1 MVLASA
7 RQTPYKSGVPEPVRL
22 FSVQLD
28 PPSPDLNT
36 TPVVPTAIPTLVPEN
51 RTCVKIS
58 APLENF
64 CVHVAP
70 ASVDF
75 RTTPAQPTAIA
86 VFASIKQTLY
96 RGLIPAPEIRLQV
109 EPPFVVRRI
118 NPWAL
123 EFFPTITATL
133 LLAAAPPLN
142 VAPPNPLPCPSQDDP
157 PFVVLSMTLVPNR
170 ALLPTA
176 HPVLVEIKDSHLRV
190 RVVPLV

>member
-86 VFASIKQTLY
+86 VFAAIKQTLC
-96 RGLIPAPEIRLQV
+96 RGLIPAPELT
-109 EPPFVVRRI
+109 PC
-118 NPWAL
+118 
-123 EFFPTITATL
+123 TA
-133 LLAAAPPLN
+133 
-142 VAPPNPLPCPSQDDP
+142 
-157 PFVVLSMTLVPNR
+157 FVLSMRIPQS
-170 ALLPTA
+170 P
-176 HPVLVEIKDSHLRV
+176 
-190 RVVPLV
+190 